1 MNEKRLS
8 FEEFVEKVKESI
20 REFLPERFADAAVS
34 VDQFQKLN
42 TSYVG
47 LQVKRA
53 DQTVVP
59 NINLN
64 ARFAEYQ
71 ETGMSLEAAMRTI
84 AEQVQLAP
92 DLQTD
97 WLKDYDQVKDH
108 LFIRVSDAKENET
121 FLAMSPHK
129 EVDGLAISY
138 HIAFEGLHGVEAS
151 TPVTYKM
158 MEMFGVTAEQ
168 LHADALESSQRLYPV
183 KFRSMNEIMT
193 EMMGIEPDMA
203 ADMMPPMEG
212 PQLMVLTNMQ
222 GMHGAGAL
230 FYPDQLETIAQQ
242 MGTDFFVLP
251 SSVHEVLILPD
262 DGTTDPASL
271 QFMVREINQ
280 TTVAPEDRLS
290 DFVYHYD
297 AQDHVLERAE
307 TFASRMAQKEQEAE
321 KAALQEPEKTAES
334 REAQQA
340 DVREPEPERKENTAG
355 KETREST
362 ENAEK
367 ADHRDEKRISRDG
380 EKEAAGGRKER
391 KSVLGRLNEKKEQV
405 KAQPKKSG
413 PNRAQEVSI

>member
-1 MNEKRLS
+1 MSEKRLS
-8 FEEFVEKVKESI
+8 FTEFVDAVKESI
-20 REFLPERFADAAVS
+20 KDYLPEKFQDAEVR
-34 VDQFQKLN
+34 VEPFQKLN
-42 TSYVG
+42 TAYLG
-47 LQVKRA
+47 LQVKRE

-64 ARFAEYQ
+64 AMFEEYQ
-71 ETGMSLEAAMRTI
+71 REGRSMGAMLTAI
-84 AEQVQLAP
+84 AGQVQLAP
-92 DLQTD
+92 EMQTG
-97 WLKDYDQVKDH
+97 WLKDYDQVKEH
-108 LFIRVSDAKENET
+108 LFIRVSDAKENEA

-151 TPVTYKM
+151 TPVSYKM
-158 MEMFGVTAEQ
+158 MEMYGVTAEQ

-183 KFRSMNEIMT
+183 KYASMAEVMQQ
-193 EMMGIEPDMA
+193 MMGIEPDMA

-230 FYPDQLETIAQQ
+230 FYPEQLETIAQQ

-262 DGTTDPASL
+262 DGTTEPDSL

-280 TTVAPEDRLS
+280 STVAPEDRLS

-307 TFASRMAQKEQEAE
+307 TFAARMAQKEQEAE
-321 KAALQEPEKTAES
+321 KASLQEPEKTAEP
-334 REAQQA
+334 REEKQA
-340 DVREPEPERKENTAG
+340 DGREPEPERKENTAE
-355 KETREST
+355 KDARES
-362 ENAEK
+362 
-367 ADHRDEKRISRDG
+367 ADQGSGRDEKRTSRDE

-413 PNRAQEVSI
+413 PNRAQEASI

>member
-1 MNEKRLS
+1 MSEKRLT
-8 FEEFVEKVKESI
+8 FAEFVDKVKERI
-20 REFLPERFADAAVS
+20 KDYLPERFADAEVS

-42 TSYVG
+42 SSYLG

-64 ARFAEYQ
+64 ARYEEYRDS
-71 ETGMSLEAAMRTI
+71 GMPLSQAMGTI

-92 DLQTD
+92 DIATQ
-97 WLKDYDQVKDH
+97 WLSDYSQVKEH
-108 LFIRVSDAKENET
+108 LFIRVSDAKENEA

-151 TPVTYKM
+151 TPVSYKM

-183 KFRSMNEIMT
+183 KFRSMNEIMA
-193 EMMGIEPDMA
+193 EMMGGID
-203 ADMMPPMEG
+203 ADMMPMMGPQDG

-222 GMHGAGAL
+222 GIHGAGAL
-230 FYPDQLETIAQQ
+230 FYPGQLETIAQQ

-251 SSVHEVLILPD
+251 SSVHEVLVLPD
-262 DGTTDPASL
+262 DGTQEPDGL

-280 TTVAPEDRLS
+280 STVAPEDRLS

-297 AQDHVLERAE
+297 TQDHVLERAE
-307 TFASRMAQKEQEAE
+307 TFAARMAQKEQEEEKAAPEAE
-321 KAALQEPEKTAES
+321 KAGETLAEPEKGT
-334 REAQQA
+334 
-340 DVREPEPERKENTAG
+340 REPEPEQKEGNSEKGVREAPEKTEHRDG
-355 KETREST
+355 KAASSHET
-362 ENAEK
+362 
-367 ADHRDEKRISRDG
+367 DHR
-380 EKEAAGGRKER
+380 EAGDKKER

-413 PNRAQEVSI
+413 PNRAQEASI

>member
-1 MNEKRLS
+1 MSEKRLS
-8 FEEFVEKVKESI
+8 FTEFVDAVKESI
-20 REFLPERFADAAVS
+20 KDYLPEKYQDAEVR
-34 VDQFQKLN
+34 VDPFQKLN
-42 TSYVG
+42 TAYLG
-47 LQVKRA
+47 LQVRRE

-64 ARFAEYQ
+64 AMFEEYQ
-71 ETGMSLEAAMRTI
+71 REGRSMGAMLTAI
-84 AEQVQLAP
+84 AGQVQLAP
-92 DLQTD
+92 EMQTG
-97 WLKDYDQVKDH
+97 WLKDYDQVKEH
-108 LFIRVSDAKENET
+108 LFIRVSDAKENEA

-151 TPVTYKM
+151 TPVSYKM
-158 MEMFGVTAEQ
+158 MEMYGVTAEQ

-183 KFRSMNEIMT
+183 KYASMAEVMQQ
-193 EMMGIEPDMA
+193 MMGIEPDMA

-230 FYPDQLETIAQQ
+230 FYPEQLETIAQQ

-262 DGTTDPASL
+262 DGSQDPDSL

-280 TTVAPEDRLS
+280 STVAPEDRLS

-297 AQDHVLERAE
+297 AQDQVLERAE
-307 TFASRMAQKEQEAE
+307 TFAARMAQKEQEAE
-321 KAALQEPEKTAES
+321 KASLQEPEKTAEP
-334 REAQQA
+334 REEKQA
-340 DVREPEPERKENTAG
+340 DGREPEPERKENTAE
-355 KETREST
+355 KDARES
-362 ENAEK
+362 
-367 ADHRDEKRISRDG
+367 ADQGSGRDEKRISRDE

-413 PNRAQEVSI
+413 PNRAQEASI

>member
-1 MNEKRLS
+1 MSEKRLT
-8 FEEFVEKVKESI
+8 FAEFVDKVKESI
-20 REFLPERFADAAVS
+20 KDYLPERFADAEVS

-42 TSYVG
+42 SSYLG

-64 ARFAEYQ
+64 ARYQ
-71 ETGMSLEAAMRTI
+71 EYRDSGMTLQQAMGTI

-92 DLQTD
+92 DIAIQ
-97 WLKDYDQVKDH
+97 WLSDYSQVKDH
-108 LFIRVSDAKENET
+108 LFIRVSDAKENEA

-151 TPVTYKM
+151 TPVSYKM
-158 MEMFGVTAEQ
+158 MEMFGVTQEQ

-183 KFRSMNEIMT
+183 KFRSMNEIMA
-193 EMMGIEPDMA
+193 EMMGGID
-203 ADMMPPMEG
+203 ADMMPMMGPQDG

-222 GMHGAGAL
+222 GIHGAGAL
-230 FYPDQLETIAQQ
+230 FYPEQLETIAQQ
-242 MGTDFFVLP
+242 MGTNFFVLP

-262 DGTTDPASL
+262 DGSQEPDGL

-280 TTVAPEDRLS
+280 STVAPEDRLS

-297 AQDHVLERAE
+297 TQDHVLERAE
-307 TFASRMAQKEQEAE
+307 TFAARMAQKEQEAE
-321 KAALQEPEKTAES
+321 KAAPEAEKAGEPLAGPEKGS
-334 REAQQA
+334 
-340 DVREPEPERKENTAG
+340 REPEPEQKEGRAEKG
-355 KETREST
+355 VREDPEKT
-362 ENAEK
+362 ENRDGKSAAVHET
-367 ADHRDEKRISRDG
+367 DHR
-380 EKEAAGGRKER
+380 EAGDKKER
-391 KSVLGRLNEKKEQV
+391 KSVLGRLNDKKEQV

-413 PNRAQEVSI
+413 PKRTQEASI

>member
-8 FEEFVEKVKESI
+8 FEEFVDKVKESI
-20 REFLPERFADAAVS
+20 KDYLPERFADAEVS

-42 TSYVG
+42 SSYLG

-64 ARFAEYQ
+64 ARYEEYR
-71 ETGMSLEAAMRTI
+71 ESGMPLSQAMGTI

-92 DLQTD
+92 DIPTK
-97 WLKDYDQVKDH
+97 WLSDYSQVKDH
-108 LFIRVSDAKENET
+108 LFIRVSDARENEA

-129 EVDGLAISY
+129 GVDGLAISY

-158 MEMFGVTAEQ
+158 MEMFGITEEQ

-183 KFRSMNEIMT
+183 KFRSMNEIMA
-193 EMMGIEPDMA
+193 EMMGGID
-203 ADMMPPMEG
+203 ADMMPVMGPHDG

-222 GMHGAGAL
+222 GIHGAGAL
-230 FYPDQLETIAQQ
+230 FYPGQLEAIAQQ

-251 SSVHEVLILPD
+251 SSVHEVLVLPD
-262 DGTTDPASL
+262 DGTQEPDGL

-280 TTVAPEDRLS
+280 STVAPEDRLS

-297 AQDHVLERAE
+297 TQDHVLERAE
-307 TFASRMAQKEQEAE
+307 TFAVRMAQKEQEAE
-321 KAALQEPEKTAES
+321 KAAQGLEKAGEPPAGPEKEG
-334 REAQQA
+334 R
-340 DVREPEPERKENTAG
+340 DPEPEQKEDRPG
-355 KETREST
+355 KETREDP
-362 ENAEK
+362 EHKE
-367 ADHRDEKRISRDG
+367 HRDEKKAGSH
-380 EKEAAGGRKER
+380 EKDHREGGDRKER
-391 KSVLGRLNEKKEQV
+391 KSVIGRLNDKKEQV
-405 KAQPKKSG
+405 KKQPKKSG
-413 PNRAQEVSI
+413 PNRTQENAI